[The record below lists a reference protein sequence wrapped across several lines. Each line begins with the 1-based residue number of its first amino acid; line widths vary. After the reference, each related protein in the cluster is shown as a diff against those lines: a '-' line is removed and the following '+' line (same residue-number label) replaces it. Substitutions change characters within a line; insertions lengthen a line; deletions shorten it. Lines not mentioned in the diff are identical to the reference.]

1 MSSGQGTLFV
11 LDCLHERGTVRMRAD
26 DHLARFEGE
35 QALRAYEDALAM
47 DSRDVAAAAGR
58 VRALHAART
67 IQVSAIC
74 VVSTPSRLPSLA
86 GCPCGPGRGGAWS
99 PR

>member
-1 MSSGQGTLFV
+1 
-11 LDCLHERGTVRMRAD
+11 MRAD

-58 VRALHAART
+58 VRALY
-67 IQVSAIC
+67 C
-74 VVSTPSRLPSLA
+74 
-86 GCPCGPGRGGAWS
+86 
-99 PR
+99 